1 MSLRPVLPAQPR
13 VQQAHTPLHDVL
25 RIGEQYAISGGA
37 RFNILGLNKKTEAY
51 KQVLAK
57 IKNSKDT
64 DQILLRSDIDHIA
77 SLNNMTAETLLRGVL
92 KKVYNDKYKRQPR
105 ENELEQD
112 KSTTIDLI
120 RQYAVTI
127 NRDR

>member
-25 RIGEQYAISGGA
+25 RIGEQYAISGA
-37 RFNILGLNKKTEAY
+37 LFNITPSARAQARILQQIVDSKEGDPALQT
-51 KQVLAK
+51 K
-57 IKNSKDT
+57 IEETAEKWK
-64 DQILLRSDIDHIA
+64 
-77 SLNNMTAETLLRGVL
+77 MEAETLLRGVL
-92 KKVYNDKYKRQPR
+92 KNVYNDKYKRQPR
-105 ENELEQD
+105 ENIFEQD
-112 KSTTIDLI
+112 KSTTINLI